1 MTDLRAEAIKLA
13 ATLPKGSTER
23 KALLDVLAKTA
34 SSAPF
39 QVYYQEVKDAF
50 VSDVLGQATAILRAS
65 GATAFQEGL
74 NVLTFMLGGGKGKI
88 IFFWTGSQPGRL
100 DASVHLVTEAGER
113 RDGHNVFEV
122 MDLDPRE
129 VALKALYLDAKDSKL
144 VFPL

>member
-23 KALLDVLAKTA
+23 KALLSVLAKTA
-34 SSAPF
+34 SATF
-39 QVYYQEVKDAF
+39 HTYYEEVKNAF